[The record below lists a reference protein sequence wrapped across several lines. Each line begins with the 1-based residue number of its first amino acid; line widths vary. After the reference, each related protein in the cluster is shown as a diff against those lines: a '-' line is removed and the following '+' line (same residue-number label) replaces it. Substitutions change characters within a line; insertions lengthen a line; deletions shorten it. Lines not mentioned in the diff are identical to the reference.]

1 MPELGGFNQILFFLL
16 VITPIVFIHEL
27 GHYWTARRAGVVV
40 EVFSIG
46 FGPELYARMDRH
58 GTRWRIAALPLGG
71 YVKMRGDQNAA
82 SIASASA
89 RRIEGSFAGAGVFQR
104 IGIVAAGP
112 IANFLLGILLFAGIY
127 MGAGKAFIP
136 PVIGE
141 VMEEGAAKKAG
152 LKEGDKILAIDGINI
167 NDFNEM
173 RAIIF
178 ENPNLEVLF
187 EIDRRGDNFTLPVTL
202 KSAYSREYDLHYGVL
217 GVRSSVAG
225 EFRKLGV
232 AEALYTASIDTVNLC
247 AAMLRG
253 IGRLVTGQ
261 ASSGEIGGPVRIAE
275 LSADAAQQGLAAF
288 IIFSA
293 LISINLGLINLF
305 PIPALDGG
313 HLVFFLIEAVIGK
326 PLPDGVQDILNR
338 LGVSLLL
345 SLMVVVIS
353 LDLVRKFT
361 NWG

>member
-1 MPELGGFNQILFFLL
+1 
-16 VITPIVFIHEL
+16 
-27 GHYWTARRAGVVV
+27 
-40 EVFSIG
+40 
-46 FGPELYARMDRH
+46 
-58 GTRWRIAALPLGG
+58 
-71 YVKMRGDQNAA
+71 
-82 SIASASA
+82 
-89 RRIEGSFAGAGVFQR
+89 
-104 IGIVAAGP
+104 
-112 IANFLLGILLFAGIY
+112 LLFAGIY

-141 VMEEGAAKKAG
+141 VMEEGAAIEAG
-152 LKEGDKILAIDGINI
+152 LKEGDKILAIDGVNI
-167 NDFNEM
+167 DDFNEM

-178 ENPNLEVLF
+178 ENPNRELLF

-217 GVRSSVAG
+217 GVRSSAAG

-232 AEALYTASIDTVNLC
+232 AEALYTATIDTVNLC
-247 AAMLRG
+247 AVMLRG

-288 IIFSA
+288 IIFTA

-326 PLPDGVQDILNR
+326 PLPEGVQDKLNR
-338 LGVSLLL
+338 VGVSLLL

-353 LDLVRKFT
+353 LDIVRKFT

>member
-1 MPELGGFNQILFFLL
+1 MADLGFSDLLLGFLL
-16 VITPIVFIHEL
+16 LITPVVYFHEL
-27 GHYWTARRAGVVV
+27 GHYWVARKAGVVV

-46 FGPELYARMDRH
+46 FGPELFGWTAKN
-58 GTRWRIAALPLGG
+58 GTRWRLSAIPLGG

-127 MGAGKAFIP
+127 VGAGKAFIP

-141 VMEEGAAKKAG
+141 VMEEGAAIKAG
-152 LKEGDKILAIDGINI
+152 LKEGDKILAIDGVNI
-167 NDFNEM
+167 DDFNEM

-178 ENPNLEVLF
+178 ENPNRELLF
-187 EIDRRGDNFTLPVTL
+187 EINRRGDNFTLPVTL

-217 GVRSSVAG
+217 GVRSSAAG

-232 AEALYTASIDTVNLC
+232 AEALYTATIDTVNLC

-288 IIFSA
+288 IIFTA

-326 PLPDGVQDILNR
+326 PLPDGVQDKLNR
-338 LGVSLLL
+338 VGVSLLL

-353 LDLVRKFT
+353 LDIVRKFT

>member
-27 GHYWTARRAGVVV
+27 GHYWAARRAGVVV

-46 FGPELYARMDRH
+46 FGPELYAWMDRH

-141 VMEEGAAKKAG
+141 VMEEGAAIEAG
-152 LKEGDKILAIDGINI
+152 LKEGDKILAIDGVNI
-167 NDFNEM
+167 DDFNEM

-178 ENPNLEVLF
+178 ENPNRELLF
-187 EIDRRGDNFTLPVTL
+187 EIDRRGDNFTLSVTL
-202 KSAYSREYDLHYGVL
+202 KSAYSKEYDLHYGVL
-217 GVRSSVAG
+217 GVRSSTAG

-288 IIFSA
+288 IIFTA

-326 PLPDGVQDILNR
+326 PLPDGVQDKLNR
-338 LGVSLLL
+338 VGVSLLL

-353 LDLVRKFT
+353 LDIVRKFT

>member
-27 GHYWTARRAGVVV
+27 GHCWAARRAGVVV

-46 FGPELYARMDRH
+46 FGPELYAWMDRH

-141 VMEEGAAKKAG
+141 VMEEGAAIEAG
-152 LKEGDKILAIDGINI
+152 LKEGDKILAIDGVNI
-167 NDFNEM
+167 DDFNEM

-178 ENPNLEVLF
+178 ENPNRELLF
-187 EIDRRGDNFTLPVTL
+187 EIDRRGDNFTLSVTL
-202 KSAYSREYDLHYGVL
+202 KSAYSKEYDLHYGVL
-217 GVRSSVAG
+217 GVRSSTAG

-288 IIFSA
+288 IIFTA

-326 PLPDGVQDILNR
+326 PLPDGVQDKLNR
-338 LGVSLLL
+338 VGVSLLL

-353 LDLVRKFT
+353 LDIVRKFT

>member
-27 GHYWTARRAGVVV
+27 GHYWAARRAGVVV

-141 VMEEGAAKKAG
+141 VMDC
-152 LKEGDKILAIDGINI
+152 L
-167 NDFNEM
+167 
-173 RAIIF
+173 
-178 ENPNLEVLF
+178 
-187 EIDRRGDNFTLPVTL
+187 
-202 KSAYSREYDLHYGVL
+202 
-217 GVRSSVAG
+217 
-225 EFRKLGV
+225 
-232 AEALYTASIDTVNLC
+232 LYTSPSPRD
-247 AAMLRG
+247 
-253 IGRLVTGQ
+253 
-261 ASSGEIGGPVRIAE
+261 S
-275 LSADAAQQGLAAF
+275 
-288 IIFSA
+288 
-293 LISINLGLINLF
+293 
-305 PIPALDGG
+305 
-313 HLVFFLIEAVIGK
+313 
-326 PLPDGVQDILNR
+326 
-338 LGVSLLL
+338 
-345 SLMVVVIS
+345 
-353 LDLVRKFT
+353 
-361 NWG
+361 

>member
-27 GHYWTARRAGVVV
+27 GHYWAARRAGVVV

-46 FGPELYARMDRH
+46 FGPELYAWMDRH

-141 VMEEGAAKKAG
+141 VMEEGAAIEAG
-152 LKEGDKILAIDGINI
+152 LKEGDKILAIDGVNI
-167 NDFNEM
+167 DDFNEM

-178 ENPNLEVLF
+178 ENPNRELLF

-217 GVRSSVAG
+217 GVRSSTVG

-232 AEALYTASIDTVNLC
+232 AEALYTATIDTVNLC

-288 IIFSA
+288 IIFTA

-326 PLPDGVQDILNR
+326 PLPEGVQDKLNR
-338 LGVSLLL
+338 VGVSLLL
-345 SLMVVVIS
+345 SPMVVVIS
-353 LDLVRKFT
+353 LDIVRKFT

>member
-27 GHYWTARRAGVVV
+27 GHYWAARRAGVVV

-46 FGPELYARMDRH
+46 FGPELYAWMDRH

-141 VMEEGAAKKAG
+141 VMEEGAAIEAG
-152 LKEGDKILAIDGINI
+152 LKEGDKILAIDGVNI
-167 NDFNEM
+167 DDFNEM

-178 ENPNLEVLF
+178 ENPNRELLF
-187 EIDRRGDNFTLPVTL
+187 EIDRRGDNFTLSITL
-202 KSAYSREYDLHYGVL
+202 KSAYSKEYDLHYGVL
-217 GVRSSVAG
+217 GVRSSTAG

-288 IIFSA
+288 IIFTA

-326 PLPDGVQDILNR
+326 PLPDGVQDKLNR
-338 LGVSLLL
+338 VGVSLLL

-353 LDLVRKFT
+353 LDIVRKFT

>member
-27 GHYWTARRAGVVV
+27 GHYWAARRAGVVV

-46 FGPELYARMDRH
+46 FGPELYAWMDRH

-127 MGAGKAFIP
+127 MGACKAFIP
-136 PVIGE
+136 PVVGE
-141 VMEEGAAKKAG
+141 VMEEGAAIEAG
-152 LKEGDKILAIDGINI
+152 LKEGDKILAIDGVNI
-167 NDFNEM
+167 DDFNEM

-178 ENPNLEVLF
+178 ENPNRELLF
-187 EIDRRGDNFTLPVTL
+187 EIDRRGDNFTLSVTL
-202 KSAYSREYDLHYGVL
+202 KSAYSKEYDLHYGVL
-217 GVRSSVAG
+217 GVRSSTAG

-275 LSADAAQQGLAAF
+275 LTADAAQQGLAAF
-288 IIFSA
+288 IIFTA

-326 PLPDGVQDILNR
+326 PLPDGVQDKLNR
-338 LGVSLLL
+338 VGVSLLL

-353 LDLVRKFT
+353 LDIVRKFT

>member
-27 GHYWTARRAGVVV
+27 GHYWAARRAGVVV

-46 FGPELYARMDRH
+46 FGPELYAWVDSH

-141 VMEEGAAKKAG
+141 VMEEGAAIEAG
-152 LKEGDKILAIDGINI
+152 LKEGDKILAIDGVNI
-167 NDFNEM
+167 DDFNEM

-178 ENPNLEVLF
+178 ENPNRELLF

-217 GVRSSVAG
+217 GVRSSAAG

-232 AEALYTASIDTVNLC
+232 AEALYTATIDTVNLC

-288 IIFSA
+288 IIFTA

-326 PLPDGVQDILNR
+326 PLPDGVQDKLNR
-338 LGVSLLL
+338 VGVSLLL

-353 LDLVRKFT
+353 LDIVRKFT

>member
-27 GHYWTARRAGVVV
+27 GHYWAARRAGVVV

-46 FGPELYARMDRH
+46 FGPELYAWMDRH

-71 YVKMRGDQNAA
+71 YVKMRGDQSAA

-141 VMEEGAAKKAG
+141 VMEEGAAIEAG
-152 LKEGDKILAIDGINI
+152 LKEGDKILAIDGVNI
-167 NDFNEM
+167 DDFNKM

-178 ENPNLEVLF
+178 ENPNRELLF
-187 EIDRRGDNFTLPVTL
+187 EIDRRGDNFTLSVTL
-202 KSAYSREYDLHYGVL
+202 KSAYSKEYDLHYGVL
-217 GVRSSVAG
+217 GVRSSTAG

-288 IIFSA
+288 IIFTA

-326 PLPDGVQDILNR
+326 PLPDGVQDKLNR
-338 LGVSLLL
+338 VGVSLLL

-353 LDLVRKFT
+353 LDIVRKFT